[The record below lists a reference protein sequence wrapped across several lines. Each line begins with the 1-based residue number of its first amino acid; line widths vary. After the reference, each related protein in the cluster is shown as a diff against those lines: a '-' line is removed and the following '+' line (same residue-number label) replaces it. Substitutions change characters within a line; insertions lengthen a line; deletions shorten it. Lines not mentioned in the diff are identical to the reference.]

1 LKQRDT
7 GKATS
12 KEVNKQVTEQSR
24 QVQEAEGRDYIIE
37 THRIK
42 QICQSSGGENKV
54 VKREQSRGRMDKK
67 SQNKAG
73 K

>member
-24 QVQEAEGRDYIIE
+24 QVEEAEERLHNRD
-37 THRIK
+37 TH
-42 QICQSSGGENKV
+42 
-54 VKREQSRGRMDKK
+54 
-67 SQNKAG
+67 NKADMSKQWRG
-73 K
+73 E